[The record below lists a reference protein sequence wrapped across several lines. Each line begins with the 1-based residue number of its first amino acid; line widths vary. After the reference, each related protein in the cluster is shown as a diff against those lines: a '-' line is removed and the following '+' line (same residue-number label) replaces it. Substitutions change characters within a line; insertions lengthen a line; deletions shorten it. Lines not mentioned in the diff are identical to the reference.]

1 MARRDEYAEPIR
13 IVEEMRRKNGKPA
26 ADTNG
31 HANGG
36 AAAKGT
42 APTHESPREGGGSC
56 AAWHVSPI
64 GGAYGTLISVC

>member
-1 MARRDEYAEPIR
+1 MARRDEHAEPIR

-42 APTHESPREGGGSC
+42 APTHEAPPRRRGLMCRLARFAHRPG
-56 AAWHVSPI
+56 
-64 GGAYGTLISVC
+64 L

>member
-36 AAAKGT
+36 
-42 APTHESPREGGGSC
+42 GGGQ
-56 AAWHVSPI
+56 
-64 GGAYGTLISVC
+64 GYGADTRVAPRRRGLMCRLARFAHRRGL

>member
-36 AAAKGT
+36 RRPRVRRRHTSRPPKAGAHVPLGT
-42 APTHESPREGGGSC
+42 FRP
-56 AAWHVSPI
+56 
-64 GGAYGTLISVC
+64 